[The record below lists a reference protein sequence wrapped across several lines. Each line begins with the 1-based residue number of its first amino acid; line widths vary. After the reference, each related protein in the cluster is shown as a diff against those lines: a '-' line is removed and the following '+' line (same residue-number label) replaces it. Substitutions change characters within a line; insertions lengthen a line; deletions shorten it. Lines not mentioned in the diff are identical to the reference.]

1 MLSFKKK
8 KTSLLSITIFKWTLI
23 YGEFLYR
30 MTGIRTGEGIS
41 RATINGQ
48 YSSLSHKS
56 VGSEII
62 GEDGAG
68 FFQAELPVKP
78 IQK

>member
-1 MLSFKKK
+1 
-8 KTSLLSITIFKWTLI
+8 
-23 YGEFLYR
+23 

-48 YSSLSHKS
+48 YSSLSHKR